1 VDALTQPTSAPP
13 VLQVIAHGHCSFRM
27 KTVTQNFCKN
37 EYNVTGL
44 CNRSS
49 CPLANSRY
57 ATIKEID
64 GACNAPSSSS
74 PASHD
79 ASPPLPTGR
88 RRPPR
93 EALRSLP
100 CHRSHLCSFARVCA
114 S

>member
-27 KTVTQNFCKN
+27 KTVTQNFCRN

-57 ATIKEID
+57 ATIKED
-64 GACNAPSSSS
+64 KGSSAAG
-74 PASHD
+74 P
-79 ASPPLPTGR
+79 
-88 RRPPR
+88 
-93 EALRSLP
+93 ALRSV
-100 CHRSHLCSFARVCA
+100 SHVSAHQSPRQRRDVLWDGRHCTPSLVF
-114 S
+114 